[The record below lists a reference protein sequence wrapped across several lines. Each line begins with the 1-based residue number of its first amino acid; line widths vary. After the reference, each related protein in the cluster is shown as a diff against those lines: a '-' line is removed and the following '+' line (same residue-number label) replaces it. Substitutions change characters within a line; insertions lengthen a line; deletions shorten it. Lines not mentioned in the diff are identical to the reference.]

1 MKIGMSIS
9 NYGSKMRYDG
19 IDLINPIDILEN
31 ENGNYDNVIG
41 QFRTE
46 SWELPLI
53 FRLGISMKPIVNS
66 FHSLAVS
73 MDVLHPNNNSESINI
88 GSEYALKGIGGN
100 IFYLRGGIKGVGIAQ
115 ANQDDS
121 ILPFNSLNFG
131 LGYEKFISN
140 NRSVGI
146 DYSHQSVGLLG
157 EVSLI
162 TLSLIHISE
171 PTRPY

>member
-1 MKIGMSIS
+1 MITSNIWHSSARALALDLGVIVKTIFFSRTGQRNDGMKIGMSIS

-66 FHSLAVS
+66 FHSLALS

-88 GSEYALKGIGGN
+88 GSEYALKGIGG
-100 IFYLRGGIKGVGIAQ
+100 IYF
-115 ANQDDS
+115 
-121 ILPFNSLNFG
+121 
-131 LGYEKFISN
+131 
-140 NRSVGI
+140 
-146 DYSHQSVGLLG
+146 
-157 EVSLI
+157 
-162 TLSLIHISE
+162 T
-171 PTRPY
+171 